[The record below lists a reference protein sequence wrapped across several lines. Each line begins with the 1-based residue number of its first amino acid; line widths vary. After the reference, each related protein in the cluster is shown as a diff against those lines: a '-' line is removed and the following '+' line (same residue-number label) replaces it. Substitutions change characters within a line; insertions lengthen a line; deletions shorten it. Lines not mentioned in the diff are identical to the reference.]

1 MLEVP
6 HYIIGESMRVN
17 KYSDFIRDG
26 VKLVLEEEEGKLE
39 ITYADLSP
47 TDVYHLVILL
57 VGRLSDMT
65 GQGYNDTL
73 DDLKETGEI

>member
-1 MLEVP
+1 METD
-6 HYIIGESMRVN
+6 
-17 KYSDFIRDG
+17 KYGNFIRDG
-26 VKLVLEEEEGKLE
+26 VKLILEEEEGNLE

-57 VGRLSDMT
+57 VGRLADMT

-73 DDLKETGEI
+73 NDLKEIETGEI

>member
-1 MLEVP
+1 MEVD
-6 HYIIGESMRVN
+6 E
-17 KYSDFIRDG
+17 YSNFIRDG

-57 VGRLSDMT
+57 VGRLSDIT
-65 GQGYNDTL
+65 GQRYNATL
-73 DDLKETGEI
+73 EDLKEIEGEV

>member
-1 MLEVP
+1 MEVD
-6 HYIIGESMRVN
+6 
-17 KYSDFIRDG
+17 KYGDFVRDG

-39 ITYADLSP
+39 ITYAVLSP
-47 TDVYHLVILL
+47 ADMYHLVILL
-57 VGRLSDMT
+57 VGRLSDTT

>member
-1 MLEVP
+1 ME
-6 HYIIGESMRVN
+6 ID
-17 KYSDFIRDG
+17 KYGSFIRDG

-57 VGRLSDMT
+57 VGRISDMT
-65 GQGYNDTL
+65 GQGYHATL

>member
-1 MLEVP
+1 ME
-6 HYIIGESMRVN
+6 ID
-17 KYSDFIRDG
+17 KYGNFIRDG
-26 VKLVLEEEEGKLE
+26 VKLILEEEEGNLE

-57 VGRLSDMT
+57 VGRLADMT

-73 DDLKETGEI
+73 NDLKEIETGEI

>member
-1 MLEVP
+1 ME
-6 HYIIGESMRVN
+6 ID
-17 KYSDFIRDG
+17 KYGNFIRDG
-26 VKLVLEEEEGKLE
+26 VKLILEEEEGNLE

-57 VGRLSDMT
+57 VGRLADMT

-73 DDLKETGEI
+73 NDLKEIETGEK